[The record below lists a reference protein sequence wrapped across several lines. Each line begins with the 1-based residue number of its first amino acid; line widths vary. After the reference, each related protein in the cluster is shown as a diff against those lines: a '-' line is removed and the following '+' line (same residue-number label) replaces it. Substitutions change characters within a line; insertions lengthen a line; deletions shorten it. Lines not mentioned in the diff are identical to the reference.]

1 MIRKVL
7 LAAVLIGATAAAG
20 AATPSSGPTL
30 SLGKGT
36 VMINNGTQFVTAKPG
51 QTLKAGDRIMVM
63 EGGSATLNYSNG
75 CKSSLGSSSLN
86 SVSAA
91 CSQAP
96 LVQSK
101 SKLIGP
107 MYAQAVGDN
116 SDSKACKN
124 KDGKPVKC
132 NGLVPGSIV
141 AGSALGL
148 GGLGGLGTL
157 SLVAGGFAVVTV
169 ATLSSSSADGI
180 STP

>member
-1 MIRKVL
+1 MIRKAL

-36 VMINNGTQFVTAKPG
+36 VMINNGIQFVTAKPG
-51 QTLKAGDRIMVM
+51 QALKAGDRIMVM

-107 MYAQAVGDN
+107 MYAQAVGDK

-124 KDGKPVKC
+124 NAGKPVKC
-132 NGLVPGSIV
+132 YGLAPGSV
-141 AGSALGL
+141 VGESELGMDS
-148 GGLGGLGTL
+148 LGTL
-157 SLVAGGFAVVTV
+157 GLVAGGFTIITV
-169 ATLSSSSADGI
+169 AVLNGLNADGI